1 MGFFGFFLIWGRM
14 QRGQDFPELARRG
27 PAWVYGELS
36 LEDREAAAG
45 GGAGGSHTAPHRKEG
60 WGNGGP
66 LMAKWQ
72 LEWARVHLLR
82 VTHQKPLAVS
92 LSP

>member
-1 MGFFGFFLIWGRM
+1 MVKGHL
-14 QRGQDFPELARRG
+14 QRLKTTCRQLAGVQEGAAPPCAERRG
-27 PAWVYGELS
+27 G
-36 LEDREAAAG
+36 
-45 GGAGGSHTAPHRKEG
+45 
-60 WGNGGP
+60 GNGGP
-66 LMAKWQ
+66 LMANWQ